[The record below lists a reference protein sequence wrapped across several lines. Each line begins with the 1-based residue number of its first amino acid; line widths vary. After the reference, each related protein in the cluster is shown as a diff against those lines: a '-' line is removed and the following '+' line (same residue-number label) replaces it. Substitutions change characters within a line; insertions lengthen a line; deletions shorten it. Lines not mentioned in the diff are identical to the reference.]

1 MFKLPYYSPTF
12 RMGRVGDPIV
22 SNGIEAVCN
31 ILQRLLFMVPGMD
44 DYNTNMGL
52 DITTRAK
59 RSYIDNIRDTE
70 YESMIV
76 EQMNTY
82 TDIIPTNV
90 VAIFK
95 DNMLII
101 SITGKLSGNEFMFQT
116 SSDPDTFAAQIQPK
130 VVGYHVP
137 PETRY

>member
-59 RSYIDNIRDTE
+59 RSYIDNTRDTE

-76 EQMNTY
+76 EQINAY

>member
-59 RSYIDNIRDTE
+59 RSYIDNTRDTE

-82 TDIIPTNV
+82 TGIIPTNV

>member
-59 RSYIDNIRDTE
+59 RSYIDNTRDTE

-82 TDIIPTNV
+82 TDIIQH
-90 VAIFK
+90 ADHFH
-95 DNMLII
+95 
-101 SITGKLSGNEFMFQT
+101 
-116 SSDPDTFAAQIQPK
+116 
-130 VVGYHVP
+130 YR
-137 PETRY
+137 ETERQ

>member
-59 RSYIDNIRDTE
+59 RSYIDNTRDTE

-130 VVGYHVP
+130 VVGYHVS

>member
-59 RSYIDNIRDTE
+59 RSYIDNTRDTE

-95 DNMLII
+95 DSMLII